1 MKNKISVIIPTY
13 NEEKRIE
20 TCLKSIPSTFDEII
34 VFDKGS
40 TDNTLEIISRYK
52 LIKVISI
59 PYSNRGKENPSMIF
73 PHAKNE
79 WVFII
84 TASEI
89 LSENI
94 FHIIN
99 QAINKNPEIELIMIP
114 REMYVFQ
121 TYLKES
127 PWGIQYYPFCFQK
140 SKIKFSENVHELF
153 YIENEE
159 KKHFLTLSEETLV
172 KHITHNSFNKY
183 FSHIEDYIENE
194 FEKYK
199 DTSDAIQKCKDQIL
213 MYDNLFKSNSVNKT
227 IHFAA
232 WSIYWNSIILRLL
245 ESKHNLNFEK
255 TDYSEFIDFL
265 EKKKDYSSKLIK
277 PSNFI
282 IIYLKKLYRK
292 YYSIKWLRLL
302 KAKIIKT

>member
-20 TCLKSIPSTFDEII
+20 TCLKSIPSSFDEVI

-59 PYSNRGKENPSMIF
+59 PFSNRGKENPLMIL
-73 PHAKNE
+73 PYARNE

-94 FHIIN
+94 FNKVNQTIN
-99 QAINKNPEIELIMIP
+99 QNPEIELIMVP

-121 TYLKES
+121 TYFIGS

-140 SKIKFSENVHELF
+140 SKIKFSKNVHELF

-159 KKHFLTLSEETLV
+159 KKLFLPPIKETLV

-213 MYDNLFKSNSVNKT
+213 LYEGLFKSNSVNKT

-245 ESKHNLNFEK
+245 ESKYNLNFEK
-255 TDYSEFIDFL
+255 TKYSEFIDFL
-265 EKKKDYSSKLIK
+265 ENKKDYTNKLIK

-282 IIYLKKLYRK
+282 IIYLKKIYRRHFN
-292 YYSIKWLRLL
+292 IKFIRLL
-302 KAKIIKT
+302 AKIIKK

>member
-20 TCLKSIPSTFDEII
+20 TCLKSIPSSFDEVI

-40 TDNTLEIISRYK
+40 TDNTLKIISRYK

-59 PYSNRGKENPSMIF
+59 PFSNRGKENPLMIF
-73 PHAKNE
+73 PYARNE
-79 WVFII
+79 WVLII

-94 FHIIN
+94 FNKIN
-99 QAINKNPEIELIMIP
+99 QTIIQNPEIELIMVP

-121 TYLKES
+121 TYFKGS

-140 SKIKFSENVHELF
+140 SKIKFSKNVHELF

-159 KKHFLTLSEETLV
+159 KKLFLPPIKETLV

-213 MYDNLFKSNSVNKT
+213 LYEGLFKSNSVNKT

-245 ESKHNLNFEK
+245 ESKYNLNFEK
-255 TDYSEFIDFL
+255 TKYSEFIDFL
-265 EKKKDYSSKLIK
+265 ENKKDYTNKLIK

-282 IIYLKKLYRK
+282 IIYLKKIYRRLFN
-292 YYSIKWLRLL
+292 IKFIRLL
-302 KAKIIKT
+302 KDKIIKT